1 MFTGLI
7 GGRGRVFRLERR
19 SGSAVLSFSAGS
31 LADELSC
38 GDSIAVNGVCLTV
51 TSKISRCVTADVSAE
66 TLRKTLT
73 GTLSPGDE
81 INLELP
87 LAAGDRYHGHVVTG
101 HVAGA
106 GTVGRVVSRQ
116 GSRWLT
122 ILIHEEIRRQI
133 TLEDSVAVDGVS
145 LTVSAVSRDAITV
158 CLIPETLSRTSLG
171 RLRSRDRVNIEP
183 DRFKPGRN
191 PDNNFGEIIN
201 DIHKNK
207 RRFSLLLG

>member
-19 SGSAVLSFSAGS
+19 SGSAVLVFSAGA
-31 LADELSC
+31 LADELGC

-51 TSKISRCVTADVSAE
+51 TSKNSSSITADVSAE

-73 GTLSPGDE
+73 GSLAPGDE

-87 LAAGDRYHGHVVTG
+87 LAAGDRFHGHVVTG

-106 GTVGRVVSRQ
+106 GTVGRIVSSQ

-122 ILIHEEIRRQI
+122 ILLSEDIRRQI
-133 TLEDSVAVDGVS
+133 SLEDSVAVDGVS
-145 LTVSAVSRDAITV
+145 LTVSSVSRDSITV
-158 CLIPETLSRTSLG
+158 CLIPETLARTCLG
-171 RLRSRDRVNIEP
+171 RLCSRDQVNIEP

-191 PDNNFGEIIN
+191 SNNNFGEERN
-201 DIHKNK
+201 DIYENK